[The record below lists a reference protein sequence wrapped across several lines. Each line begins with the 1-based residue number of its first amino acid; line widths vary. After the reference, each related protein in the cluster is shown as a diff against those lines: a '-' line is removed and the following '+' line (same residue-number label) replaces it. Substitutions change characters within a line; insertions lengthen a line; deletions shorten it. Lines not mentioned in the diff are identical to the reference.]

1 MHSCTQLEYRWKNP
15 IPLTHVNIVIDSVN
29 PARDIV
35 YNTIRAVW
43 LTLFMHTQPR
53 MWYFISGKSERVHIL
68 LLMTSTVILFI

>member
-53 MWYFISGKSERVHIL
+53 M
-68 LLMTSTVILFI
+68 